1 MAAVAGPMAAAAPAT
16 APATKADAM
25 QVDAQGAPATA
36 EEEDLF
42 TRLKGLQRQLEFL
55 DIQVG

>member
-1 MAAVAGPMAAAAPAT
+1 MAAAAPAT

-25 QVDAQGAPATA
+25 QVDAAGAPASA